1 MLTQLR
7 RAASGRALILLPAV
21 ALLLLMLV
29 PATISQA
36 WQGPGHQLD
45 PIEQEVV
52 DLVNQERVSRGLQ
65 PYIVN
70 FSLQEAAW
78 RHTEHMAANK
88 VMCHSGCGDGD
99 PAQRIRATGY
109 KAATW
114 GENVASGQRSSTAVM
129 NAWMNSS
136 GHRANI
142 LSKRFTDIGVAF
154 APAGL
159 YGTSWTQVFGV
170 PASGYATVTPPAG
183 GGGGGGEEP
192 APCTL
197 AADVNGDLVVDSSD
211 VREVALRAGAG
222 VGDERYDARYDV
234 TEDGMINVMDTFK
247 VLLSVGQSCPQ

>member
-1 MLTQLR
+1 MLTRIR
-7 RAASGRALILLPAV
+7 RATAGRALILLPAA

-36 WQGPGHQLD
+36 WQGPGHPLD

-52 DLVNQERVSRGLQ
+52 DLVNKERTSRGLQ

-78 RHTEHMAANK
+78 VHTEHMAKNK

-99 PAQRIRATGY
+99 PQQRIKATGY
-109 KAATW
+109 KYATW
-114 GENVASGQRSSTAVM
+114 GENVASGQRSATAVM
-129 NAWMNSS
+129 NSWMNSS

-142 LSKRFTDIGVAF
+142 LSSRFTDIGVAF

-170 PASGYATVTPPAG
+170 PANGYATVTPPAG
-183 GGGGGGEEP
+183 GGGGGEEP
-192 APCTL
+192 GPCAL
-197 AADVNGDLVVDSSD
+197 AADVNGDLVVDNSD
-211 VREVALRAGAG
+211 VRDVALRAGAAA
-222 VGDERYDARYDV
+222 GDDRYDARYDV
-234 TEDGMINVMDTFK
+234 TEDGVINVMDTFK
-247 VLLSVGQSCPQ
+247 VLLSVGQSCPR